1 MVRDRDCKILS
12 WRIFDEIVEIFSVE
26 GTDRENE
33 FFHIFAVDFV
43 REKWKIVEVFCWKDL
58 GRIRKIRLGWM
69 NVKTKIWEGPA
80 VELFVRHL
88 TANFGEFV
96 IRILQL
102 VKLFPLKATPNNQ
115 VLRTK

>member
-1 MVRDRDCKILS
+1 
-12 WRIFDEIVEIFSVE
+12 
-26 GTDRENE
+26 
-33 FFHIFAVDFV
+33 
-43 REKWKIVEVFCWKDL
+43 
-58 GRIRKIRLGWM
+58 M